1 MRKDPKVKN
10 GRLTFFSSGFLC
22 QTYIYHNN
30 NGDSSENYFY
40 SPSINE
46 TPRESSRRW
55 ASFISCIKSAIII
68 ASVRFF
74 SLVSFFLYTNAS
86 PAGVSRRD
94 MKNDV
99 VLFGPLTMPARSAG
113 FRGLAL
119 LLCITRRVAWGCTF
133 FSAL

>member
-10 GRLTFFSSGFLC
+10 GRLTFFSRISVSNVH
-22 QTYIYHNN
+22 IYHNN
-30 NGDSSENYFY
+30 NSDSSENYFY
-40 SPSINE
+40 SSSINE

-99 VLFGPLTMPARSAG
+99 LFGPLTMPARSAG
-113 FRGLAL
+113 FRGLEL